1 MNDGNVSEPNQEHP
15 GVCKHP
21 NKCPGEQGMATTTSK
36 QIHVQ
41 IDGRIDPSE
50 LCVVQRRILV
60 SFRQVSE
67 VHAKQKVVSL
77 QEARQKVHIRQRLDK
92 CFHIIIS
99 EQVCEFIVFSSY
111 KKRHKDACTLGM
123 EGGIVRRGGNVPV
136 QNVPCH
142 AGVQASDAFRFRDGA
157 PK

>member
-1 MNDGNVSEPNQEHP
+1 MVMLVSRIRSIPVYASILINALE
-15 GVCKHP
+15 
-21 NKCPGEQGMATTTSK
+21 NKAWLRQRASK
-36 QIHVQ
+36 SMYKLN
-41 IDGRIDPSE
+41 IDPSE